1 MKQLITV
8 TKQELS
14 KVENNLLN
22 ESQLNFLLKKTPQ
35 IHIYQRPAKGGG
47 KWDFVTGTYMKK
59 VLNMM
64 FGWDWDFE
72 VIQFEYTNDQALV
85 LGKLSCRVDGRQIV
99 KMQCGRAD
107 IKHKK
112 GTNDPLDL
120 GNDLKAATTDSLK
133 KCASELGVASDI
145 YGKNEFKEIKVVS
158 SDGSAD
164 VWQLDRIHQL
174 LDDVNLDDMAVRQIQ
189 MQLKDISK
197 TDAFELIKQLE
208 GLLPSDIDSGKNYTQ
223 TDINKKLDLMDEKS

>member
-99 KMQCGRAD
+99 KMQFGRAD